1 MNRRRFSPKV
11 AWGLLIFGVVYG
23 ILCTVLILTG
33 VLGPTLWFTV
43 AAMALLALSSG
54 MQLAGTRRR
63 DDRG

>member
-54 MQLAGTRRR
+54 MQLARTRRR